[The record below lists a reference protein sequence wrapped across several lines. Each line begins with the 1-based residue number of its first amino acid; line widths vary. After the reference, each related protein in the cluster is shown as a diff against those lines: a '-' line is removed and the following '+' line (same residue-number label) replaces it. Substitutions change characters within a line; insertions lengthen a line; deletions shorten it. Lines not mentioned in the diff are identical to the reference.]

1 MFPVRIYP
9 KCQRREAEKRGRAGP
24 GYNKP
29 HQRDR
34 AECKFYEQPIQE
46 SKRIMKPEKK
56 TGTEV
61 TMEEEQRKPQKRK
74 ISLTKI

>member
-1 MFPVRIYP
+1 MQSMFPVSIWP
-9 KCQRREAEKRGRAGP
+9 KCQRCEAEKRGRAGP

-34 AECKFYEQPIQE
+34 PECRLYKQPIE
-46 SKRIMKPEKK
+46 DSKRIMKPEKK

-61 TMEEEQRKPQKRK
+61 TMEEEPKEPE
-74 ISLTKI
+74 ITPA